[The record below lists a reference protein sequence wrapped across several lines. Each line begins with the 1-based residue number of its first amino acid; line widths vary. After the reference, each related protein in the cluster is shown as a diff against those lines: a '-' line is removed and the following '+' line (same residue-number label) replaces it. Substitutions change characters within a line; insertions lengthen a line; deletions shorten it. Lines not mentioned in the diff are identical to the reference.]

1 MRNLKELLMQIGLT
15 QNEVKCYLS
24 LIEKGSLTIQDLS
37 RKTNINRVNIYQTIS
52 GLEAK
57 GCVVYDI
64 KHKYRK
70 KIIPNSPRQLLELVN
85 KKQREFGKIETNL
98 KNILPELLGK
108 FKQKSTIPIVRFFEG
123 IEGVKLALNDTLSAA
138 EDLKGFSNTNIL
150 TEYIPKEWLDMYR
163 RKKSESGFRG
173 KFLLPDNVN
182 AKEYLENA
190 YLKFGYE
197 NYPEI
202 KSISSDV
209 FKITTEMDLYDN
221 KVCIISLKK
230 EEQIAIIMQSNVI
243 AQTFKSIFETLWKI
257 AA

>member
-163 RKKSESGFRG
+163 RKKSESGFRENFC
-173 KFLLPDNVN
+173 FL
-182 AKEYLENA
+182 
-190 YLKFGYE
+190 
-197 NYPEI
+197 
-202 KSISSDV
+202 
-209 FKITTEMDLYDN
+209 TM
-221 KVCIISLKK
+221 
-230 EEQIAIIMQSNVI
+230 
-243 AQTFKSIFETLWKI
+243 
-257 AA
+257 